1 MSLLCLPL
9 RSLSFQGCS
18 RCCKEVSAELP
29 ISLAG
34 FSLRYVQSHP
44 VAPRQVSWHAVP
56 ARVYTPPWL
65 KNMASHHQASPFP
78 AGRAGSAGRL
88 GAVSAVTSNWYTD
101 IRCPGLPVHRAA
113 NHRFMP
119 NYTNN
124 GSSPVEIRAS
134 LSLWTDS
141 SWHVL
146 LIFCLKSFRS
156 ANKVASR
163 YFHG

>member
-1 MSLLCLPL
+1 
-9 RSLSFQGCS
+9 
-18 RCCKEVSAELP
+18 
-29 ISLAG
+29 
-34 FSLRYVQSHP
+34 
-44 VAPRQVSWHAVP
+44 
-56 ARVYTPPWL
+56 
-65 KNMASHHQASPFP
+65 MASHQASPFP

-124 GSSPVEIRAS
+124 GSSPVEIRAP